1 MSLVIFLIV
10 GCFAQL
16 VDGSLGMGYGVT
28 SASLLITLGIV
39 PALASAST
47 HTAEIFTTLISGY
60 SHFKFGNVKKQWLI
74 LLAVPGVIGGVTGA
88 WLLASIKGD
97 LTKPYVAGILLALGL
112 VMVWRF
118 AKERKNTVKE
128 TSSKRII
135 VTGFFASLID
145 AIGGGGWGPIATPSL
160 ILSGNEEPKKVIGT
174 VNMAEFFV
182 TLAIASTFFI
192 TLGLGE
198 YNWAV
203 IGMLLIGG
211 VIAAPIAAYLCK
223 RMPPRLLG
231 ILVGI
236 ALIGF
241 NLRTLLITLL

>member
-1 MSLVIFLIV
+1 MPLLVFLVV

-28 SASLLITLGIV
+28 SASLLITLGVV

-47 HTAEIFTTLISGY
+47 HTAEIFTSLISGY
-60 SHFKFGNVKKQWLI
+60 SHFRFGNVKKQWLI

-88 WLLASIKGD
+88 WLLASLESG
-97 LTKPYVAGILLALGL
+97 LMKPYVAGILLALGIVVL
-112 VMVWRF
+112 LRF
-118 AKERKNTVKE
+118 AKERKRSIRD
-128 TSSKRII
+128 TSRRR
-135 VTGFFASLID
+135 VAVVGFFASLID
-145 AIGGGGWGPIATPSL
+145 AMGGGGWGPIATPSL
-160 ILSGNEEPKKVIGT
+160 ILSGNEEPRKVIGT

-182 TLAIASTFFI
+182 TLAIATTFFI
-192 TLGLGE
+192 TLGFEE
-198 YNWAV
+198 YNWAI

-211 VIAAPIAAYLCK
+211 IIAAPAAAYLCK

-241 NLRTLLITLL
+241 NLRTLLTTLL